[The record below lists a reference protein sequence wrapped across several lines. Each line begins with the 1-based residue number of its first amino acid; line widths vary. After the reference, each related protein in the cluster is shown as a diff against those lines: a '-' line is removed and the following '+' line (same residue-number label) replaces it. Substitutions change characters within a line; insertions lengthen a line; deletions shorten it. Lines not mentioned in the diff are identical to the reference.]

1 MLPNIPQCTRQSL
14 TTKNYQAQNVN
25 SANVEK
31 PWVTFVLY
39 HFPPGL
45 LCPSHSCILLIS
57 SGYRAS
63 LATGPLHR
71 LRILSLWN
79 CQTSGAQLLSHVQ
92 FFTTLWTAINQ
103 ASLSFTIS
111 QSLLKLMSIEL
122 VRPSNHLILCR
133 PLLLLPLVF
142 LSIRVFSM
150 SQFFTS
156 GGQSMG
162 LQLQH
167 QSFQRIFRTDFL

>member
-14 TTKNYQAQNVN
+14 TIKNYQAQNVN
-25 SANVEK
+25 NANVEK
-31 PWVTFVLY
+31 PWVTFFWY

-45 LCPSHSCILLIS
+45 LCPRHSCILLIS

-79 CQTSGAQLLSHVQ
+79 CQTSGVQLLSHVQ
-92 FFTTLWTAINQ
+92 LFATLWTATNQ

-111 QSLLKLMSIEL
+111 QKLLKIMSTESVMHSSCLIICCSLLLFAL
-122 VRPSNHLILCR
+122 N
-133 PLLLLPLVF
+133 
-142 LSIRVFSM
+142 LSQNQDLFP
-150 SQFFTS
+150 
-156 GGQSMG
+156 
-162 LQLQH
+162 
-167 QSFQRIFRTDFL
+167 